1 MISYQSFSESQ
12 QNNVYVAPVTIKISK
27 FTEKMKNRLEW
38 YSDPFFAFWRGYKM
52 CLYVNADGVGD
63 VEGTH
68 ISVYLYLMKGPYD
81 NELEQSGHWPLRGMF
96 KVELLDQVNDGKYTI
111 FKAFDS
117 NDPSN
122 NYNRITEEDMAIIS
136 VIRMSHE
143 FILHSNYLKHDS
155 LYFMI
160 SYQSFSASQQNDEH
174 VAPVTFKMRNFTEK
188 IKNQKLWY
196 SDPFFAFWRGYK
208 MCLRVDAGGN
218 GDGKDTHVSVFLH
231 LMKGPYDDEL
241 EQSGHWPLRGKFKIE
256 ILDQINFD
264 NHAYSL
270 TFNSDVTRNI
280 SDRVIEK
287 FRNKAPDTWGYSQFI
302 SHKAILDSNYLKHD
316 SLYFMISYQ
325 GNET

>member
-1 MISYQSFSESQ
+1 M
-12 QNNVYVAPVTIKISK
+12 
-27 FTEKMKNRLEW
+27 
-38 YSDPFFAFWRGYKM
+38 RG
-52 CLYVNADGVGD
+52 V
-63 VEGTH
+63 
-68 ISVYLYLMKGPYD
+68 
-81 NELEQSGHWPLRGMF
+81 F
-96 KVELLDQVNDGKYTI
+96 KVELLSQSNDGKYTHFTI
-111 FKAFDS
+111 FDIHV
-117 NDPSN
+117 PSN
-122 NYNRITEEDMAIIS
+122 HTDRVTKGDMAPAAWGTTTL
-136 VIRMSHE
+136 MSHKDI
-143 FILHSNYLKHDS
+143 FNSDYLKYDS

-160 SYQSFSASQQNDEH
+160 SYQPFSVSQQNDEH
-174 VAPVTFKMRNFTEK
+174 VAPVIFKIRNFTEK
-188 IKNQKLWY
+188 MKNNQVWY